1 LIKKYNLDVSNPE
14 LAKLKTLNEI
24 ANELAEQNRLTRIE
38 LKSKF
43 LSNAMRILYKTAT
56 TEDGKTIVI
65 PPDEKTKKE
74 YDEEIEA
81 IEKEFSDNA
90 I

>member
-1 LIKKYNLDVSNPE
+1 MNKKYE
-14 LAKLKTLNEI
+14 LKGKTKEEVLLMI
-24 ANELAEQNRLTRIE
+24 ANELAEQNRLTRIN

-43 LSNAMRILYKTAT
+43 LSNAMRLLYKTAT
-56 TEDGKTIVI
+56 TDDGKTIVI